1 MKMSNKKG
9 QINKTLTIHG
19 IWMERIV
26 TIVKMVMFGK
36 KNPTDQLEMVKN
48 KIRT

>member
-9 QINKTLTIHG
+9 KVIKTLTIHG

-26 TIVKMVMFGK
+26 TDDARKRDSKRLTK
-36 KNPTDQLEMVKN
+36 KNRRRKQEHK
-48 KIRT
+48 